1 MLMHLMGV
9 LKMKR
14 LHHAGMDMW
23 FMRCDLDE
31 LNIEKPQ
38 EWYTLTK
45 EEKLKLCYFF
55 NEINSKV
62 LDIEALDNLQ
72 RELICG
78 PHFLHYITEIPD
90 QELLHK
96 AHFLILQS
104 AEDVSNFVIGFK
116 SGVKTRVT
124 TLMDTLSTQREA
136 YKDDPFILANGAQGG
151 KKNCCLDLI
160 YLLSANVFPIFR
172 IDVSYSLMNFASVYI
187 VFFDA
192 ANANIVFEYIYVQWY
207 IALGEKGKKSQ
218 NMNKKW
224 AKEDAQLHPIIKKI
238 VIAYVGLGM
247 GLAQGDGPRKK
258 KRRTMKEYVKRIVD
272 EVAHLQNFGDMFTL
286 GEAKN
291 SFETTVHAKPQQGSL

>member
-1 MLMHLMGV
+1 IV
-9 LKMKR
+9 
-14 LHHAGMDMW
+14 W
-23 FMRCDLDE
+23 NVE
-31 LNIEKPQ
+31 EKIHILE

-45 EEKLKLCYFF
+45 EEK
-55 NEINSKV
+55 IKV

-124 TLMDTLSTQREA
+124 TLMDTLSTHMQI
-136 YKDDPFILANGAQGG
+136 KFSISIGAQGE

-160 YLLSANVFPIFR
+160 SNCIN
-172 IDVSYSLMNFASVYI
+172 IYSLMSFASVYI

-192 ANANIVFEYIYVQWY
+192 ANANIVFEYIYVQWL
-207 IALGEKGKKSQ
+207 AFRGHCQKKV
-218 NMNKKW
+218 
-224 AKEDAQLHPIIKKI
+224 LVLIVLRLIK
-238 VIAYVGLGM
+238 M
-247 GLAQGDGPRKK
+247 GLP
-258 KRRTMKEYVKRIVD
+258 
-272 EVAHLQNFGDMFTL
+272 
-286 GEAKN
+286 
-291 SFETTVHAKPQQGSL
+291 

>member
-1 MLMHLMGV
+1 IVWKLEEKIHILE
-9 LKMKR
+9 KN
-14 LHHAGMDMW
+14 
-23 FMRCDLDE
+23 CDLDE

-116 SGVKTRVT
+116 SGVKTRT
-124 TLMDTLSTQREA
+124 HMGQLLTRMIHLFLQSMQ
-136 YKDDPFILANGAQGG
+136 INGAQGE
-151 KKNCCLDLI
+151 KKNCCLDL
-160 YLLSANVFPIFR
+160 
-172 IDVSYSLMNFASVYI
+172 
-187 VFFDA
+187 
-192 ANANIVFEYIYVQWY
+192 
-207 IALGEKGKKSQ
+207 
-218 NMNKKW
+218 
-224 AKEDAQLHPIIKKI
+224 
-238 VIAYVGLGM
+238 
-247 GLAQGDGPRKK
+247 
-258 KRRTMKEYVKRIVD
+258 
-272 EVAHLQNFGDMFTL
+272 
-286 GEAKN
+286 
-291 SFETTVHAKPQQGSL
+291 